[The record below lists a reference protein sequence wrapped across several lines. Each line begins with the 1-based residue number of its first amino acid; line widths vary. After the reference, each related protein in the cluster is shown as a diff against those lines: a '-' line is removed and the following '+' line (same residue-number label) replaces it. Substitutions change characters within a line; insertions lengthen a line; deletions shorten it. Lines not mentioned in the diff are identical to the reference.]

1 MSRSPDRRTV
11 VGALTAL
18 AGLNAAGSRAAGA
31 AAKRPNIIFF
41 MGEGLRSDEFGFMG
55 NRLLK
60 TPHMDALAREGTVFK
75 NAFVT
80 NALCLP
86 SRASFLTG
94 VYSHTSGAT
103 TTEEATLPI
112 SFPLVSDLLRQSG
125 YETAFV
131 GKSHV
136 SGALLDHPWDY
147 YFGFRGQAD
156 YLNPTVT
163 ERTAGGETTT
173 HVYRNTYVDDLLT
186 DRAVAWTKSRTG
198 EKPFCLFLWFYAPHA
213 PFYRP
218 RRLLERFNGMKVPVP
233 ADFDED
239 LTNYAGKS
247 RAVAEANNKI
257 GTSAVFSDDPRS
269 LEELIKDH
277 YAGVEANDRNVGQV
291 LEVLKSRGVMNDT
304 LILLSSDHGF
314 FLGEHTFYDKRLMY
328 EPSIRV
334 PMIVRYPSKVRAG
347 QVRDEMVLNI
357 DAAPTLLEFAG
368 LPAPPIM
375 QGRSFAGLAAAH
387 PDAGWR
393 KDWLYEYYEYPG
405 YENVRPHRGVRTE
418 RYKFIHFFTDPQEF
432 ELYDLRTDPGEDANL
447 YGRPEHAELT
457 ARLKARL
464 EALRRETGDA
474 YVYKPS
480 RSPRMSVIFDS
491 PGTPVQPW
499 RPQTVEPPK

>member
-103 TTEEATLPI
+103 TNEEATLPI

-233 ADFDED
+233 
-239 LTNYAGKS
+239 
-247 RAVAEANNKI
+247 
-257 GTSAVFSDDPRS
+257 
-269 LEELIKDH
+269 
-277 YAGVEANDRNVGQV
+277 
-291 LEVLKSRGVMNDT
+291 
-304 LILLSSDHGF
+304 
-314 FLGEHTFYDKRLMY
+314 
-328 EPSIRV
+328 
-334 PMIVRYPSKVRAG
+334 
-347 QVRDEMVLNI
+347 
-357 DAAPTLLEFAG
+357 
-368 LPAPPIM
+368 
-375 QGRSFAGLAAAH
+375 
-387 PDAGWR
+387 
-393 KDWLYEYYEYPG
+393 
-405 YENVRPHRGVRTE
+405 
-418 RYKFIHFFTDPQEF
+418 
-432 ELYDLRTDPGEDANL
+432 
-447 YGRPEHAELT
+447 
-457 ARLKARL
+457 
-464 EALRRETGDA
+464 
-474 YVYKPS
+474 
-480 RSPRMSVIFDS
+480 SPRPTTRSARAPSSATIRALWKS
-491 PGTPVQPW
+491 
-499 RPQTVEPPK
+499 

>member
-1 MSRSPDRRTV
+1 LA
-11 VGALTAL
+11 AL
-18 AGLNAAGSRAAGA
+18 GGFAAGGAARAAA
-31 AAKRPNIIFF
+31 ARPNIVFF
-41 MGEGLRSDEFGFMG
+41 MGEGLRHDEFGFMG
-55 NRLLK
+55 NRLLR
-60 TPHMDALAREGTVFK
+60 TPHMDALAREGTVFR

-94 VYSHTSGAT
+94 AYSHVTGAT
-103 TTEEATLPI
+103 TNDEAVLPAA
-112 SFPLVSDLLRQSG
+112 FPVVSDLLRQSG
-125 YETAFV
+125 YETAFI

-147 YFGFRGQAD
+147 YFGFNGQAD
-156 YLNPTVT
+156 YLNPVVT
-163 ERTAGGETTT
+163 ERGGAGERATRI
-173 HVYRNTYVDDLLT
+173 YRNTYVDDLLT
-186 DRAVAWTKSRTG
+186 DRAVAWTRSRTG

-218 RRLLERFNGMKVPVP
+218 RRMLQRFNGVKVPVP

-239 LTNYAGKS
+239 LTNYAGKA

-269 LEELIKDH
+269 IEELIKDH
-277 YAGVEANDRNVGQV
+277 YAGVEANDENVGQV
-291 LEVLKSRGVMNDT
+291 MSVLKAKGLADDT
-304 LILLSSDHGF
+304 LVLLSSDHGF

-334 PMIVRYPSKVRAG
+334 PMIVRWPKGVKAG
-347 QVRDEMVLNI
+347 QARTEMVLNV
-357 DAAPTLLEFAG
+357 DVAPTLLTFAG
-368 LPAPPIM
+368 LPVPPTV
-375 QGRSFAGLAAAH
+375 QGQSFAGLAQGRPEAA
-387 PDAGWR
+387 WR

-418 RYKFIHFFTDPQEF
+418 RYKLIHFFTEPQEF
-432 ELYDLRTDPGEDANL
+432 ELYDLAADPAEDHNL
-447 YGRPEHAELT
+447 YGRPEMAELT

-464 EALRRETGDA
+464 EELRRETGDT

-480 RSPRMSVIFDS
+480 RNPRQSVVFD
-491 PGTPVQPW
+491 PPTTVPPPW
-499 RPQTVEPPK
+499 RPQSVEPTR